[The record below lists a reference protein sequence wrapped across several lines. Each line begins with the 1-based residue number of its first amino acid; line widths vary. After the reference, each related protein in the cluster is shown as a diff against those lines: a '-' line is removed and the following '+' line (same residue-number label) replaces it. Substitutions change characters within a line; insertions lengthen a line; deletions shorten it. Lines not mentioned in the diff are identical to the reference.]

1 MLDLAKSKALGRP
14 TCSRNVA
21 SASAINPT
29 SLEIPICWRSDR
41 AGLTHAS
48 ANFKKQWAAVTI
60 NIFEQRISASNQ
72 RDLITTMGVY
82 NIRAS
87 AMHITFKHAA
97 AVDCPPSTTSNCK
110 RLQRAIKRS
119 PSQPGCWTRSSSSW
133 QKEATGCP
141 RGSMQVGP

>member
-21 SASAINPT
+21 STNSISPT
-29 SLEIPICWRSDR
+29 SLEIPNCLRSDR
-41 AGLTHAS
+41 ACLTHAS
-48 ANFKKQWAAVTI
+48 ANFEKQWATVTI

-82 NIRAS
+82 NIKAS

-97 AVDCPPSTTSNCK
+97 AMDCPRAQPQIANVCNEPLK
-110 RLQRAIKRS
+110 GRLRILVA
-119 PSQPGCWTRSSSSW
+119 G
-133 QKEATGCP
+133 
-141 RGSMQVGP
+141 RGPPLLGRRRRRGGLAGQ

>member
-1 MLDLAKSKALGRP
+1 MLDLAKIKALGRP

-21 SASAINPT
+21 STSAINPT
-29 SLEIPICWRSDR
+29 SLEIPICLRSDR

-48 ANFKKQWAAVTI
+48 ANLKNKRATVTI
-60 NIFEQRISASNQ
+60 NIFEQRIRASNQ

-97 AVDCPPSTTSNCK
+97 AMDCPRAQPQIANICNEPLK
-110 RLQRAIKRS
+110 GRLRIVAGRIPLLLGR
-119 PSQPGCWTRSSSSW
+119 
-133 QKEATGCP
+133 
-141 RGSMQVGP
+141 RGRRGALAGQ